1 MCFCAERVS
10 SKGEF
15 INAVD
20 SDVSTAFDS
29 DVTTALDSDVT
40 TAVDS
45 DLATAI
51 VNLRRHNGCSE

>member
-1 MCFCAERVS
+1 MLLKFQPRQTTVV
-10 SKGEF
+10 
-15 INAVD
+15 N
-20 SDVSTAFDS
+20 
-29 DVTTALDSDVT
+29 DVTVTIDVDSDVT